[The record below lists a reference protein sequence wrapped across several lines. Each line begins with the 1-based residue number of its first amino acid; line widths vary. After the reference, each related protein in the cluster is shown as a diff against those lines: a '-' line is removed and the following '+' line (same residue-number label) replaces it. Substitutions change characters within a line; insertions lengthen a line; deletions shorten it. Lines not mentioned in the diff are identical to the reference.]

1 MIDLL
6 KHFIRMKK
14 MILSVA
20 AVVALSLMG
29 CQGSTSDSQYTIK
42 GRELSQQLDQAVEKQ
57 DTAAALAAEK
67 AIRDAEA
74 EIIATN
80 DTAAIAD
87 FRKAVVDSRQRH
99 APYLTAIKVK
109 NGVSN
114 EKAVE
119 EVTKDVLNGDVS
131 VRALAA
137 SMDSALKVNSNE

>member
-1 MIDLL
+1 M
-6 KHFIRMKK
+6 
-14 MILSVA
+14 MILSGCISLYVRA
-20 AVVALSLMG
+20 SSSLILPAVKDTNLFSL
-29 CQGSTSDSQYTIK
+29 TDTY
-42 GRELSQQLDQAVEKQ
+42 A

>member
-6 KHFIRMKK
+6 KHIIRMKK

-29 CQGSTSDSQYTIK
+29 CQGSASDSQYTIK

-67 AIRDAEA
+67 AIRD
-74 EIIATN
+74 
-80 DTAAIAD
+80 AD

>member
-6 KHFIRMKK
+6 KHILRMKK
-14 MILSVA
+14 MILTVA

-29 CQGSTSDSQYTIK
+29 CQGGDSQSTIK
-42 GRELSQQLDQAVEKQ
+42 GRELAQQLDQAVEKQ

-67 AIRDAEA
+67 AIREAEA

-99 APYLTAIKVK
+99 APYLTAIKIK